1 MIKHVSLQHG
11 WFYHY
16 RLHEKKIN
24 TLCNKKFTPLQTYL
38 NQTFDNCPD
47 KHFNTGPRSSKLRF
61 DVGIKPT
68 LVENHEVCKLAEQG
82 LASERY
88 KTAHSN
94 VQMFMLENDDKT
106 LGVEI
111 PIWLRHQELPA
122 FQKIFDTKDPLSG
135 HIDALRI
142 EDKNIWVWDYK
153 PHAEKEK
160 YATTQTYFYAL
171 MLSRRTGIPLDHFK
185 CGYFDDEIAFIFKPE
200 EKKVKLL

>member
-24 TLCNKKFTPLQTYL
+24 TLCNKKFTPLQSYL
-38 NQTFDNCPD
+38 NQTFDNCPE

-61 DVGIKPT
+61 DVGIEPT
-68 LVENHEVCKLAEQG
+68 PIENHEVCKLAEEG
-82 LASERY
+82 LASQQY

-94 VQMFMLENDDKT
+94 VQMFMLEHDDKT
-106 LGVEI
+106 LGVEV
-111 PIWLRHQELPA
+111 PIWLRHQELPR
-122 FQKIFDTKDPLSG
+122 FEKIFSSRDSLSG

-153 PHAEKEK
+153 PRAEKEK

-171 MLSRRTGIPLDHFK
+171 MLSRRTGIPLNHFK
-185 CGYFDDEIAFIFKPE
+185 CGYFDDEIAFVFKPE
-200 EKKVKLL
+200 EKKVKIL